1 MNITRHKS
9 VLSCIEERALRYL
22 KDCPTLEQMNKV
34 LYQEA
39 LDETGTV
46 PIGILTDSDN
56 DSITL
61 R

>member
-1 MNITRHKS
+1 MD
-9 VLSCIEERALRYL
+9 E
-22 KDCPTLEQMNKV
+22 V

-46 PIGILTDSDN
+46 PIDNITESNN

-61 R
+61 RGNNVDWKEEVTVDMAN